1 MNLHGIVRGAI
12 TSVNPDISATFRQS
26 IGNTVDAAGNQA
38 PNYTDFPDVQ
48 IQVQAAEAE
57 DLTHINNFNQE
68 GVYRAVYMYG
78 NTQGVVRPNR
88 KGGDI
93 LQFPQ
98 ELGDAVQDWLVVK
111 VSETWPDWSKV
122 TVCLQQS

>member
-12 TSVNPDISATFRQS
+12 TSVNPDILAVFRQS
-26 IGNTVDAAGNQA
+26 TGNTVDAAGNQA
-38 PNYTDFPDVQ
+38 PQFTDVPDVL

-78 NTQGVVRPNR
+78 NTQGVVRPNQ

-98 ELGDAVQDWLVVK
+98 TPDAAVQDWLVAK

-122 TVCLQQS
+122 TVCLQL

>member
-12 TSVNPDISATFRQS
+12 TSVNPDILAVFRQS
-26 IGNTVDAAGNQA
+26 TGNTVDAAGNQA
-38 PNYTDFPDVQ
+38 PQFTDVPDVL

-78 NTQGVVRPNR
+78 NTQGVVRPNQ

-98 ELGDAVQDWLVVK
+98 TPDAAVQDWLVVK

-122 TVCLQQS
+122 TVCLQL

>member
-12 TSVNPDISATFRQS
+12 TSVNPDILAVFRQS
-26 IGNTVDAAGNQA
+26 TGNTVDAAGNQA
-38 PNYTDFPDVQ
+38 PQFTDFPDVL

-78 NTQGVVRPNR
+78 NTQGVVRPNQ

-98 ELGDAVQDWLVVK
+98 TPDAAVQDWLVVK

-122 TVCLQQS
+122 TVCLQL